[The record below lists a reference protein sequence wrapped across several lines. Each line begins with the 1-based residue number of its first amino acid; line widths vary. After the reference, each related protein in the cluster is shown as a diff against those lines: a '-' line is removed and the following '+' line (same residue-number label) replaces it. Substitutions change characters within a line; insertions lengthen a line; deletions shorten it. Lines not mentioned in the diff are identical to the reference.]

1 MVKLSYQQASDLGT
15 TFATGVRDIIRYT
28 TDEAN
33 RAMNA
38 GLPLIRFL
46 HPSKV
51 RGFKATWAALL
62 EATAVWVVCQEC
74 PEYRTNDK
82 FVKKTLFQ
90 LDSTLEMLLPNV
102 FKELSPEQLEH
113 YEQARKKLIF
123 LAMQPDAVKSDL
135 SERFL
140 VLLHGEGSKRI
151 TDKTQLTTL
160 KQVTMSASVFQSLF
174 EIELGIN
181 KKKDEKLN
189 QKIAG

>member
-51 RGFKATWAALL
+51 RGFKAMWAALL
-62 EATAVWVVCQEC
+62 EATAIWVVCQEC

-82 FVKKTLFQ
+82 FVKKT
-90 LDSTLEMLLPNV
+90 E
-102 FKELSPEQLEH
+102 KELGTKIRKNAAETRKSIEQG
-113 YEQARKKLIF
+113 I
-123 LAMQPDAVKSDL
+123 PT
-135 SERFL
+135 
-140 VLLHGEGSKRI
+140 GSKYKANREE
-151 TDKTQLTTL
+151 T
-160 KQVTMSASVFQSLF
+160 VNSGM
-174 EIELGIN
+174 
-181 KKKDEKLN
+181 
-189 QKIAG
+189 

>member
-1 MVKLSYQQASDLGT
+1 
-15 TFATGVRDIIRYT
+15 
-28 TDEAN
+28 
-33 RAMNA
+33 MNA

-51 RGFKATWAALL
+51 RGFKAMWAALL